1 MGAAVGHLECL
12 PRVAQRWRGKVASAM
27 HIAVIGTGYVGLVA
41 GAGFSDF
48 GNDVACVDV
57 DSAKIAMLNEGRVP
71 IYEPGLDDLIAQNR
85 RAGRLTFST
94 DVAGAVRR
102 ADVVFIAV
110 GTPQSKDGSADLSAV
125 CAVAETIGKNM
136 TGYKV
141 VATKSTVPVG
151 TADKVASIIAQH
163 TKEPFSVASNPEFL
177 KEGDAVNDF
186 MKPDRVVLG
195 VADDRARDL
204 LRSLY
209 APFVM
214 TNDRILVMDPRSAEL
229 SKYAANAMLAVRIS
243 FMNDLAMLAE
253 KVGAD
258 IGFVRRAVGS
268 DARIG
273 NKFLFPGPGF
283 GGSCFPKDLSAL
295 LHTSEGAGHDL
306 LVVRAAQ
313 KVNDRQKHV
322 LFQKIERHF
331 GGQVKGRVVGIWG
344 LAFKA
349 KTDDVRESPAL
360 VLLDDL
366 LAAGAV
372 VQAHDPEAM
381 ANVRAMYGD
390 RVKLCDNMYGAIE
403 GADALALVT
412 EWHEFRSPDF
422 ARMKQT
428 MKQPVI
434 FDGRNIWNPGDLAA
448 LGFRY
453 AGIGRKA

>member
-1 MGAAVGHLECL
+1 
-12 PRVAQRWRGKVASAM
+12 M

-57 DSAKIAMLNEGRVP
+57 DATKIAMLNEGRVP
-71 IYEPGLDDLIAQNR
+71 IYEPGLDSLIADNR
-85 RAGRLTFST
+85 RAGRLSFST
-94 DVAGAVRR
+94 DVAAAIRR
-102 ADVVFIAV
+102 AEIVFIAV

-125 CAVAETIGKNM
+125 AAVAETIGKNM

-151 TADKVASIIAQH
+151 TADKVKAIISQH
-163 TKEPFSVASNPEFL
+163 TKEAFSVASNPEFL
-177 KEGDAVNDF
+177 KEGDAVADF

-195 VADDRARDL
+195 VDDERGREV
-204 LRSLY
+204 LRQLY

-214 TNDRILVMDPRSAEL
+214 TNDRILMMDPRSAEL
-229 SKYAANAMLAVRIS
+229 AKYASNAMLAVRIS
-243 FMNDLAMLAE
+243 FMNDMAMLAE

-268 DARIG
+268 DVRIG

-295 LHTSEGAGHDL
+295 LHTAAEANHDL

-313 KVNDRQKHV
+313 KVNDQQKHV
-322 LFQKIERHF
+322 LFSKIERHF
-331 GGQVKGRVVGIWG
+331 GGDVKGRVVALWG

-349 KTDDVRESPAL
+349 KTDDIRESPAL
-360 VLLDDL
+360 VLMDDL
-366 LAAGAV
+366 LAAGAIV
-372 VQAHDPEAM
+372 HAHDPEAM
-381 ANVRAMYGD
+381 PNVRAQYGD
-390 RVKLCDNMYGAIE
+390 RVKLFESVYGAAE

-422 ARMKQT
+422 ARLKQVMRT
-428 MKQPVI
+428 PAL
-434 FDGRNIWNPGDLAA
+434 FDGRNIWSPADLRAM
-448 LGFRY
+448 GFTY
-453 AGIGRKA
+453 AGIGRKL